1 MFDNMPL
8 IMARC
13 LILTIVM
20 ELTFAIILGIRNKK
34 DILNVILVQVLTN
47 PIVVTV
53 PYLIYVEFGI
63 CPTSGKTPCTSRVFS
78 SPVSTFLIMAPV
90 TLSSP
95 KIATGTYGVKIVV
108 FGKALISS
116 TRYLLPLNSFLLW
129 IK

>member
-20 ELTFAIILGIRNKK
+20 ELLFAIILGIKDKK

-53 PYLIYVEFGI
+53 PYFIYIEFGYIPYRVSIYVLEVMAVLVEGFVY
-63 CPTSGKTPCTSRVFS
+63 SKT
-78 SPVSTFLIMAPV
+78 LKYK
-90 TLSSP
+90 
-95 KIATGTYGVKIVV
+95 KINP
-108 FGKALISS
+108 
-116 TRYLLPLNSFLLW
+116 YLFSFLLNLLSYSLGL
-129 IK
+129 IINRFL

>member
-20 ELTFAIILGIRNKK
+20 ELTFAMILGIRNKK

-53 PYLIYVEFGI
+53 PYLIYIEFGYI
-63 CPTSGKTPCTSRVFS
+63 PYKVSIYVLEVMAVIVEGFVYSKT
-78 SPVSTFLIMAPV
+78 LEYK
-90 TLSSP
+90 
-95 KIATGTYGVKIVV
+95 KINP
-108 FGKALISS
+108 
-116 TRYLLPLNSFLLW
+116 YLFSFLLNLLSYSLGLV
-129 IK
+129 INKFL